1 MVEDNPQPRLVFQGL
16 AIVVSTPLMDTVNE
30 GVLI

>member
-1 MVEDNPQPRLVFQGL
+1 MVEDDVQPCLAAQGL

>member
-1 MVEDNPQPRLVFQGL
+1 MVEDNPQPRTGFQGL
-16 AIVVSTPLMDTVNE
+16 AFVVSTPLMDTVYE